1 MYHVWYRLISR
12 TSAHAWQACV
22 EYGFFYV
29 INHGVDR
36 GLLER
41 VFAESRSF
49 FQQPMVEKMA
59 LRKNSSHRG
68 YTAPYSGKV
77 DDLIGS
83 RLKKED

>member
-68 YTAPYSGKV
+68 YTAPYSENV

-83 RLKKED
+83 RPKKEG